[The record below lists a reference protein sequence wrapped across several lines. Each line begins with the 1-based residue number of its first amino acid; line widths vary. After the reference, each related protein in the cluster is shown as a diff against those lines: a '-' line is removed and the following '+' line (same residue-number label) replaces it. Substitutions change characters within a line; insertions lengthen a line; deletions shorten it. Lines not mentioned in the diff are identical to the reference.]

1 MGFRQ
6 TVVLSPGV
14 LPLFPDALLRS
25 WRSKIFRYRVRNSPV
40 SVVSLGSP
48 MSRIRLIS
56 VIALVLIAIGGMAAA
71 ILFSSSFQTWAVR
84 RSLAAR
90 PELRASVARVDAG
103 LRDVKLENLRY
114 EWAGAVLTVPRVDA
128 QMEVFDAAFSNEV
141 TVSRMVARGWTL
153 DLSKAPEPVAA
164 GSGSPGGQAGP
175 IVLKSSTRAAD
186 SNHATIAAKT
196 FAGIFDQLRLPV
208 DCSLNGVELE
218 GVVVLPK
225 GRGHVKVTLRGGGL
239 AAGKEG
245 KFDLV
250 AEATLADPKVAAVRA
265 DAALSAT
272 MDTPRSFTQLA
283 VRLDAAARGTSFPD
297 GVKLNA
303 GLTAARAAA
312 GETYSVALVTTD
324 RQLASLKADL
334 PRDASRL
341 DGTWKLDMRDA
352 DLAPFSLGHPL
363 PAFTAAGEGRFDT
376 DAQFASVHAT
386 GKLATTASRL
396 EVLHPH
402 LAGVGAVKLG
412 GQFDLTRRGSTLA
425 VQQLELTVAAAQP
438 VATVTALQSF
448 EYDAMR
454 DELRAADATRE
465 LVGIALQGLPLDWL
479 RPLLGDITA
488 TGGDIRGELVALAR
502 AKGFGVRA
510 RSPLE
515 VDRLSVTRA
524 GRPLVSDLAVSL
536 SAVADY
542 TAAGWQ
548 ADIGRLALRSAGE
561 RALEFEGKVGQL
573 TGPRQPLKA
582 TGKLTG
588 KLAPVLRQPFA
599 AGALALTDGEVA
611 VDFVGS
617 FGETMELQAKL
628 ALASLS
634 APVHGKPL
642 ALPSVS
648 ADIRADLKAGGEIVL
663 HLPLLLEHDSRKSDL
678 TLAGSIGPKKDK
690 IRTVDAQLTSTQL
703 TLDDA
708 KLLAAALPQSSA
720 IPKAKSDKAA
730 PPPWAGLNGS
740 IALQIKKLISSGNF
754 EMSDVGG
761 RVKIDAGALKIETAH
776 VGFGEAGR
784 AALNGLVTYD
794 ASAVQ
799 PYALEAD
806 LTVRD
811 LDATELLRV
820 VDPVQQ
826 AFVEGRFDVS
836 GKLTR
841 RAGAL
846 AGLSAPSAEFAITSK
861 GGVFRGLPVNAARL
875 AENSGKIASWLASA
889 SSALGLS
896 NRYKDGNDISNK
908 TQAVSEVA
916 KVLNNIAYD
925 QLSMT
930 VSHDAAQNLAVRDF
944 ALISPEL
951 RITGLGATEPA
962 SGVALWDQ
970 TLLMQYELRARGR
983 AAELLKYLGALDA
996 QADDLGYSSCTLPLT
1011 VRGSLSQFDTSE
1023 LNAKLASLAVE
1034 KGGVGDRASEFF
1046 NRLMGK

>member
-1 MGFRQ
+1 M
-6 TVVLSPGV
+6 
-14 LPLFPDALLRS
+14 
-25 WRSKIFRYRVRNSPV
+25 
-40 SVVSLGSP
+40 
-48 MSRIRLIS
+48 
-56 VIALVLIAIGGMAAA
+56 
-71 ILFSSSFQTWAVR
+71 
-84 RSLAAR
+84 
-90 PELRASVARVDAG
+90 ARVDAG
-103 LRDVKLENLRY
+103 LRHVELQDLRY

-128 QMEVFDAAFSNEV
+128 RMGVFDAAFSDEV
-141 TVSRMVARGWTL
+141 TISRLIARGWLLDLTKTL
-153 DLSKAPEPVAA
+153 DSGAAASESLSARPRPPA
-164 GSGSPGGQAGP
+164 
-175 IVLKSSTRAAD
+175 SSVTNPAEA
-186 SNHATIAAKT
+186 NPATIAAKA
-196 FAGIFDQLRLPV
+196 FAGIFDHLRLPV
-208 DCSLNGVELE
+208 DSALDGVDLE
-218 GVVVLPK
+218 GAILLPK
-225 GRGHVKVTLRGGGL
+225 GRGQLKVTLRGGGL

-250 AEATLADPKVAAVRA
+250 AEATLADAKVAVVRA
-265 DAALSAT
+265 DVALSAT
-272 MDTPRSFTQLA
+272 MDTPRSFTQVA

-303 GLTAARAAA
+303 GLTAARAAT

-341 DGTWKLDMRDA
+341 EGTWKLDVRDA

-402 LAGVGAVKLG
+402 LAGIGAMKLG
-412 GQFDLTRRGSTLA
+412 GQFDLTRRGATIA

-438 VATVTALQSF
+438 VAIVTALQGF
-448 EYDAMR
+448 EYDAAR

-465 LVGIALQGLPLDWL
+465 FVGIALQGVPLEWL
-479 RPLLGDITA
+479 RPVLGDIAA
-488 TGGDIRGELVALAR
+488 TGGDIRGELVALVR
-502 AKGFGVRA
+502 AKGFGVRTRA
-510 RSPLE
+510 PLE
-515 VDRLSVTRA
+515 VDRLAVARA
-524 GRPLVSDLAVSL
+524 GRPLVSDLALSL

-548 ADIGRLALRSAGE
+548 ADIGRLTLRAAGE
-561 RALEFEGKVGQL
+561 RALEFEGKAGQL
-573 TGPRQPLKA
+573 AGPRQPLKA

-588 KLAPVLRQPFA
+588 QLGPVLRQPFA
-599 AGALALTDGEVA
+599 AGLLALTDGEA
-611 VDFVGS
+611 TVDFVGS
-617 FGETMELQAKL
+617 FGETMELQARL
-628 ALASLS
+628 GLASLS
-634 APVHGKPL
+634 AQVEGKPL
-642 ALPSVS
+642 ALPGIST
-648 ADIRADLKAGGEIVL
+648 DIRADLKAGGEMVL
-663 HLPLLLEHDSRKSDL
+663 HLPLVLDHEGRKSDL

-690 IRTVDAQLTSTQL
+690 VHAIEAQLTSTLL
-703 TLDDA
+703 TLEDA
-708 KLLAAALPQSSA
+708 KLLAAALPRESSSA
-720 IPKAKSDKAA
+720 PQAKSARVS

-740 IALQIKKLISSGNF
+740 IAFQIKKLISSGNF

-761 RVKIDAGALKIETAH
+761 RVRIDAGALKIETAQA
-776 VGFGEAGR
+776 GFGEAGR
-784 AALNGLVTYD
+784 ATLNGLVTYN
-794 ASAVQ
+794 AAAAQ

-811 LDATELLRV
+811 LDVAELLRV
-820 VDPVQQ
+820 VDPVQE

-836 GKLTR
+836 GKLIR
-841 RAGAL
+841 RAG
-846 AGLSAPSAEFAITSK
+846 SPSGEFTLTSK

-875 AENSGKIASWLASA
+875 AENTGKIASWLASA
-889 SSALGLS
+889 GSALGLS
-896 NRYKDGNDISNK
+896 SRAKDGNDISNK

-930 VSHDAAQNLAVRDF
+930 ISHDGARNLAVRDF

-962 SGVALWDQ
+962 AGVSLVDQ

-983 AAELLKYLGALDA
+983 AAELLKYLGALDT
-996 QADDLGYSSCTLPLT
+996 QADDLGYSSCTLPLM
-1011 VRGSLSQFDTSE
+1011 VRGSLAQLDTTE